1 MLVLQRLEHNW
12 HLLEFSLLIPFLT
25 LAEERQE
32 SILQE
37 SIFTL
42 IDAGLTFD
50 LNNVH

>member
-32 SILQE
+32 SM
-37 SIFTL
+37 FTL

-50 LNNVH
+50 LSNVH